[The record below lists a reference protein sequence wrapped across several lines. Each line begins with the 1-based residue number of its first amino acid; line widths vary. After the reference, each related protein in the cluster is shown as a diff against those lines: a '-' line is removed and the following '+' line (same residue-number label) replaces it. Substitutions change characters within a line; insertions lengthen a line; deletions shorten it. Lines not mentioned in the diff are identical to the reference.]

1 MDEGSNQE
9 TKAEAR
15 VTALIVSYN
24 NAPALRLCLA
34 ALELSQGRE
43 TLEIIVID
51 KGSRDGS
58 ELIDSEFPHI
68 TVLRL
73 PRNFGNA
80 KALNIGM
87 RTAAAELVFFLVPEV
102 EVKPDT
108 VALLAKQLD
117 DDPDAV
123 AVCPVLDKDDQFYRL
138 PTPQTG
144 RELKHIRITMDG
156 EPVIVE
162 GAAFDAMMARK
173 YFVRGLNFL
182 DEKYGEYWADADL
195 CFQIRRSGRKIV
207 ALPRVNGTYT
217 PRPDAFPDNA
227 LRLMEADGITGG
239 ARYFGKYFGFFAG
252 LMFRFKSIL
261 KALFSLRLGLVTAAL
276 SGRKVDGTQSEL

>member
-9 TKAEAR
+9 TKTEPR

-24 NAPALRLCLA
+24 NAPALRRCLA
-34 ALELSQGRE
+34 ALEQSQNRE

-73 PRNFGNA
+73 PRNFANA

-87 RTAAAELVFFLVPEV
+87 RTAAAEMVFFLVPEV

-117 DDPDAV
+117 DDPDTCGACAV
-123 AVCPVLDKDDQFYRL
+123 
-138 PTPQTG
+138 
-144 RELKHIRITMDG
+144 
-156 EPVIVE
+156 
-162 GAAFDAMMARK
+162 
-173 YFVRGLNFL
+173 
-182 DEKYGEYWADADL
+182 
-195 CFQIRRSGRKIV
+195 
-207 ALPRVNGTYT
+207 
-217 PRPDAFPDNA
+217 
-227 LRLMEADGITGG
+227 
-239 ARYFGKYFGFFAG
+239 
-252 LMFRFKSIL
+252 
-261 KALFSLRLGLVTAAL
+261 
-276 SGRKVDGTQSEL
+276 